1 MHASTLTHAPEFS
14 LPDQKGRA
22 RTLDE
27 LLADGRLLL
36 TFHRGTW

>member
-1 MHASTLTHAPEFS
+1 MHPSPLTHAPDFS
-14 LPDQKGRA
+14 LPDQKGRI

-27 LLADGRLLL
+27 LLAGGRLLL